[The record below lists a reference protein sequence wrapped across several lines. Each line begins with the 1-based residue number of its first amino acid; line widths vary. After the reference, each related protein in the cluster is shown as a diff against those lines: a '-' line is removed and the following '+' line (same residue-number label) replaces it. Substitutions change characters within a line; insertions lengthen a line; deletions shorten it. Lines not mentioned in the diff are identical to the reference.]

1 MQRITSWN
9 KIHVILQNDYVHEIA
24 TIFTTLENSIKAKAI
39 YNTSTLILKQL
50 YIYTPKKGV
59 KPKPL
64 LHELNLI

>member
-24 TIFTTLENSIKAKAI
+24 TIFTTLENSIKAI

-59 KPKPL
+59 KSKPL
-64 LHELNLI
+64 LRELNLI